1 MAILDAQV
9 SDPSKPIAPAQVKEK
24 LRTGQ
29 WDDAAALSLV
39 INDAITAENYESS
52 KQWVAGWSTGN
63 TLYQSPFT
71 ARYWEGTM
79 VQRSSIPFFTVASAV
94 NSLTPQIL
102 NGLFF
107 EDPPFMIQPRASGT
121 SEQEAVAVGDVLGF
135 QLQDTGFREE
145 LRLGVI
151 NALLF
156 GTTIWKWGWETLTE
170 TYETVVRK
178 PPTTLPNPVPGAPNI
193 QIDEE
198 DEDLEIESVE
208 VEIDRPFFEHIKNL
222 RHVLVDPTLSVP
234 DISKGKFVIERI
246 YMTWN
251 ELNDLRE
258 RPGFDIP
265 SEEELIELFLPPKE
279 PVEMAT
285 GETSLKNPV
294 WDMRAKER
302 WDEATIDPF
311 NEPLETL
318 WRWDNDKLI
327 VILQKK
333 RVLFND
339 DNQFHKI
346 PYLSV
351 GWWDVPEGFYSMG
364 LAKTVGSEQ
373 QLQQGV
379 VNTWLDGVALNLNP
393 SWKRIQGKSVP
404 TQSIRL
410 SPGKVINVESK
421 DDITP
426 LERTPAVPEAGEHIA
441 MSQSRVDQLAGAGAL
456 NTQGMGAGHSNLARS
471 ATGANLLAN
480 SATTA
485 PDFVEKLANQ
495 VIIPLLNNFHQ
506 MNFRLL
512 PKKMLKRILNDELQ
526 HDYLKAQGDVV
537 NLYNA
542 KVKFSI
548 LAGAKMAAKRAMQAQ
563 LPVIIQFLTNEQTTQ
578 QLAIAGYRVDV
589 LQLMRDMYQV
599 GEWKDAADIIVKMT
613 DDEQQRAQQNSP
625 AALTQMKVQ
634 GAQQQQQQKH
644 SDALDIVDSENV
656 ARAGREV
663 LRSALEKSET
673 PEDLTGGPSPTNV
686 GFTQG

>member
-1 MAILDAQV
+1 
-9 SDPSKPIAPAQVKEK
+9 
-24 LRTGQ
+24 
-29 WDDAAALSLV
+29 
-39 INDAITAENYESS
+39 
-52 KQWVAGWSTGN
+52 
-63 TLYQSPFT
+63 
-71 ARYWEGTM
+71 
-79 VQRSSIPFFTVASAV
+79 
-94 NSLTPQIL
+94 
-102 NGLFF
+102 
-107 EDPPFMIQPRASGT
+107 
-121 SEQEAVAVGDVLGF
+121 
-135 QLQDTGFREE
+135 
-145 LRLGVI
+145 
-151 NALLF
+151 
-156 GTTIWKWGWETLTE
+156 
-170 TYETVVRK
+170 
-178 PPTTLPNPVPGAPNI
+178 
-193 QIDEE
+193 
-198 DEDLEIESVE
+198 
-208 VEIDRPFFEHIKNL
+208 
-222 RHVLVDPTLSVP
+222 
-234 DISKGKFVIERI
+234 
-246 YMTWN
+246 MTWN
-251 ELNDLRE
+251 EINDLRG

-265 SEEELIELFLPPKE
+265 SKEEMIELFLPPKE
-279 PVEMAT
+279 PVEKAI

-302 WDEATIDPF
+302 WEEATIDPF

-318 WRWDNDKLI
+318 WRWDNEKLI
-327 VILQKK
+327 VVLQKK

-346 PYLSV
+346 PYLSI

-373 QLQQGV
+373 MLQQGV

-410 SPGKVINVESK
+410 SPGKVINVEDK

-441 MSQSRVDQLAGAGAL
+441 MSQGRVDQLAGAGAL
-456 NTQGMGAGHSNLARS
+456 NTQGIGAGHSNLART
-471 ATGANLLAN
+471 ATGANAMLN

-512 PKKMLKRILNDELQ
+512 PKAMLKRILNDELQ
-526 HDYLKAQGDVV
+526 HDYIKAQGDVV

-548 LAGAKMAAKRAMQAQ
+548 LAGSKMQAKRAMQAQ

-599 GEWKDAADIIVKMT
+599 GEWKDAADVIVKMSP
-613 DDEQQRAQQNSP
+613 DEQQRAQQNSP
-625 AALTQMKVQ
+625 AAITQMKVQ
-634 GAQQQQQQKH
+634 GAQQQQQQQQNDKLEVV
-644 SDALDIVDSENV
+644 DAENV

-663 LRSALEKSET
+663 LRSALEKSEM
-673 PEDLTGGPSPTNV
+673 PEELTGGPGPQNV